1 MESGRFISCGDFTN
15 LVDLVGTADAQDSWR
30 LHIRQH
36 SHVDPAPVYLCSLVG
51 GGQGD
56 SRQSACLIPVQ
67 QLGHFE
73 CLELHQPPGSGLH
86 EVQHSGGGV
95 RGLPWRLQTGEKL

>member
-1 MESGRFISCGDFTN
+1 MVDSFPLDTFTN
-15 LVDLVGTADAQDSWR
+15 LVDLLVGTADARDIWR

-36 SHVDPAPVYLCSLVG
+36 SRVDPAPVYLCSLVG
-51 GGQGD
+51 GRQGD
-56 SRQSACLIPVQ
+56 SRQSACLLQVQ

-73 CLELHQPPGSGLH
+73 GLEPHQPPGSGLH
-86 EVQHSGGGV
+86 EVQHPRGGV